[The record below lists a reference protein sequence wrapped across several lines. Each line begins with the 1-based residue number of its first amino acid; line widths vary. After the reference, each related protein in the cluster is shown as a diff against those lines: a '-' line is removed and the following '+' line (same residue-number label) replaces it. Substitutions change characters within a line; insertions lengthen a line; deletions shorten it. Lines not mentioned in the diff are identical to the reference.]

1 MSIYIDTEWASLSK
15 YEEELSGDHVEV
27 VRTDDAVVAV
37 LADGLGSGVKA
48 NILATLTAKIIAT
61 MVKNGATLERRLK
74 PSPTPY
80 RSAKKGTWP
89 IPRLPSSRSPGKAE
103 VTSPSL
109 TIRPSFLYGPENSS
123 TLTGK
128 NGQLKVG
135 KSGKAG
141 FKSSREMSW

>member
-1 MSIYIDTEWASLSK
+1 MKKNS
-15 YEEELSGDHVEV
+15 SGDHVEV

-61 MVKNGATLERRLK
+61 MVKNGATLEETIETVSHTL
-74 PSPTPY
+74 PVCQ
-80 RSAKKGTWP
+80 KGTWP

-109 TIRPSFLYGPENSS
+109 TIRPSFCTVRK
-123 TLTGK
+123 TLPP
-128 NGQLKVG
+128 
-135 KSGKAG
+135 
-141 FKSSREMSW
+141 